1 MSDDIAPQESAP
13 EAAESTSMDLD
24 NTPASSEP
32 AGGVPQSTEVE
43 AQTPPAG
50 SPYDAFKQLPQFQG
64 QDDQAI
70 AANLYQAMQREQ
82 AASHALKQY
91 QQVMPVAQEYLSNRQ
106 QYEAWKNSQNQQ
118 QQAPQQ
124 QEAKKEGWWN
134 PPQLSEAHKRYLIKD
149 ANGRDAIAE
158 NAPLDAQAALNEWM
172 GYRADFAQK
181 FLANPEEALGPMV
194 QELAQKQAQELI
206 ENTMTHRDNESF
218 VSRVEQ
224 ENADWLFDQQTGNV
238 SPAGLLVHKYIEQAK
253 ANGINGPQARWSY
266 AVAMTERD
274 MLAQRFDE
282 GQQLVQQQQEA
293 VQQQYAEQQ
302 PVAPEQP
309 VEPSPQEQAQKNM
322 EYLRKEAGRNP
333 SRSSGAANAD
343 PRQPKPKRTFEQML
357 LDEANSK
364 HLI

>member
-1 MSDDIAPQESAP
+1 MSDEIAPQESAP

-24 NTPASSEP
+24 STPVGSEP
-32 AGGVPQSTEVE
+32 AGGVPQTTSNET
-43 AQTPPAG
+43 ATPLAG

-91 QQVMPVAQEYLSNRQ
+91 QQVMPVAQEYLANRQ
-106 QYEAWKNSQNQQ
+106 QFEAWKSSQSQQ

-124 QEAKKEGWWN
+124 QAEEKPGWWN
-134 PPQLSEAHKRYLIKD
+134 PPQVSEAHKRYLIKD
-149 ANGRDAIAE
+149 ANGRDAISE
-158 NAPLDAQAALNEWM
+158 NAPLDAQAALSEWM

-206 ENTMTHRDNESF
+206 ENTMTQRDNESF
-218 VSRVEQ
+218 VNQVED
-224 ENADWLFDQQTGNV
+224 ENKDWLFDQETGNV

-253 ANGINGPQARWSY
+253 SNGINGPKARWSY

-274 MLAQRFDE
+274 MLAQRFDQ
-282 GQQLVQQQQEA
+282 GSMQAQQQQEA
-293 VQQQYAEQQ
+293 IPQ
-302 PVAPEQP
+302 PVVQEQP
-309 VEPSPQEQAQKNM
+309 LEPSPQEQAQKNM

>member
-1 MSDDIAPQESAP
+1 MSDEIAPQESLP
-13 EAAESTSMDLD
+13 EVPEPSMDLD
-24 NTPASSEP
+24 STPVGAEP
-32 AGGVPQSTEVE
+32 AGGVPQITQNET
-43 AQTPPAG
+43 AAPPAA
-50 SPYDAFKQLPQFQG
+50 SPYDAFKQLPQFEG

-70 AANLYQAMQREQ
+70 ASNLYQSMQREQ
-82 AASHALKQY
+82 AASNALKQY
-91 QQVMPVAQEYLSNRQ
+91 QQVMPVAQEYLANRQ
-106 QYEAWKNSQNQQ
+106 QFEAWKTSQSQ

-124 QEAKKEGWWN
+124 AEAEKPGWWN
-134 PPQLSEAHKRYLIKD
+134 PPQVSDAHKRYLVKD
-149 ANGRDAIAE
+149 ANGRDTISE
-158 NAPLDAQAALNEWM
+158 NAPLDAQASLNEWM
-172 GYRADFAQK
+172 GYRAEFAQK

-206 ENTMTHRDNESF
+206 ESTMTNRDNEAF
-218 VSRVEQ
+218 VSKVEE
-224 ENADWLFDQQTGNV
+224 ENRDWLFDPETRNV

-274 MLAQRFDE
+274 MLAQRFDQ
-282 GQQLVQQQQEA
+282 GQQQVQ
-293 VQQQYAEQQ
+293 QQQYAEQQ
-302 PVAPEQP
+302 PVAPEP
-309 VEPSPQEQAQKNM
+309 VAEEVPQDMAQKNM

>member
-32 AGGVPQSTEVE
+32 AGGVPQTAATET
-43 AQTPPAG
+43 ATPLAG
-50 SPYDAFKQLPQFQG
+50 SPYDAFKQLPQFEG

-82 AASHALKQY
+82 AASHALRQY
-91 QQVMPVAQEYLSNRQ
+91 QQVMPVAQEYLANRQ
-106 QYEAWKNSQNQQ
+106 QFEAWKSAQSQQ

-124 QEAKKEGWWN
+124 QSEGEPGWWN
-134 PPQLSEAHKRYLIKD
+134 PPQLTDAHKRYLVKD

-158 NAPLDAQAALNEWM
+158 NAPLDAQAALSEWM

-206 ENTMTHRDNESF
+206 ENTMTQRDNESF
-218 VSRVEQ
+218 VSQVEE
-224 ENADWLFDQQTGNV
+224 ENKDWLFDQETGNV

-253 ANGINGPQARWSY
+253 SNGINGPKARWSY

-282 GQQLVQQQQEA
+282 GQMLAQQHQEA
-293 VQQQYAEQQ
+293 MQQ
-302 PVAPEQP
+302 PVEPEQP
-309 VEPSPQEQAQKNM
+309 LEPSPQEQAQKNM

>member
-1 MSDDIAPQESAP
+1 MSDEIAPQ

-24 NTPASSEP
+24 STPVGSEP
-32 AGGVPQSTEVE
+32 AGGVPQTTSNES
-43 AQTPPAG
+43 ATPPAG
-50 SPYDAFKQLPQFQG
+50 SPYDAFKQLPQFEG
-64 QDDQAI
+64 QDDRAI

-82 AASHALKQY
+82 AASHALRQY
-91 QQVMPVAQEYLSNRQ
+91 QQVMPVAQEYLANRQ
-106 QYEAWKNSQNQQ
+106 QFEAWKQSQSQ

-124 QEAKKEGWWN
+124 PEAEKPGWWN
-134 PPQLSEAHKRYLIKD
+134 PPQVSDSHKRYLVKD
-149 ANGRDAIAE
+149 ANGRDTISE
-158 NAPLDAQAALNEWM
+158 NAPLDAQASLNEWM
-172 GYRADFAQK
+172 GYRAEFAQK

-206 ENTMTHRDNESF
+206 ESTMSQRDNESF
-218 VSRVEQ
+218 VNQVEE
-224 ENADWLFDQQTGNV
+224 ENRDWLFDQETGNV

-274 MLAQRFDE
+274 MLAQRFDQS
-282 GQQLVQQQQEA
+282 QQP
-293 VQQQYAEQQ
+293 VQQQY
-302 PVAPEQP
+302 VAPEP
-309 VEPSPQEQAQKNM
+309 VAEEPPQNMAQKNM